1 MNKDIGDM
9 RMRPKWH
16 YRPERN
22 WINDPNGF
30 VYFQGWYH
38 LFYQYNPNGDQWGDI
53 HWGHARSRD
62 LLHWE
67 TLPLALYPQK
77 ERKEKHC
84 YSGGCCKDAFG
95 VPHFFY
101 TSVGDLEDGL
111 DARHG
116 AYQRLALPVDESLTK
131 LVQDDAFALTQEIHH
146 GMKVLEWRDPCVVPW
161 RGQYLMVLGGLVEG
175 HGCALL
181 YTSLDLLKW
190 TYRHILARSERADG
204 VSWECPNL
212 FFLDGKCAL
221 IYSPCSAVRIK
232 LGSLDDGLHFHEEQD
247 EVLDPGAWDGF
258 YAPQVTKD
266 DLGRTVMIGW
276 MPECD
281 GIAHKGW
288 AGVMSLPCVLTL
300 DRDGVRAD
308 PVPGVDR
315 LPGVK
320 RLSVL
325 REQLPFAWTVHRS
338 ADGAEETVL
347 TLSPEGTL
355 VLDRSRSTA
364 LASASHASVR
374 RQVPVKEINEVW
386 IAVDVS
392 TVEVMVNGTW
402 LSARIYPTQ

>member
-1 MNKDIGDM
+1 
-9 RMRPKWH
+9 MRPKWH
-16 YRPERN
+16 YRPEKN

-67 TLPLALYPQK
+67 TLPVALYPQK
-77 ERKEKHC
+77 ERKERHC
-84 YSGGCCKDAFG
+84 YSGGCCKDASG

-111 DARHG
+111 DPRHG
-116 AYQRLALPVDESLTK
+116 AYQRLALPGDGDLTV
-131 LVQDDAFALTQEIHH
+131 LVQDDAFALTQEVHH
-146 GMKVLEWRDPCVVPW
+146 GMKALEWRDPCVAPW

-181 YTSLDLLKW
+181 YTSPDLREW
-190 TYRHILARSERADG
+190 TYRHILARSEQADG
-204 VSWECPNL
+204 VCWECPNL

-221 IYSPCSAVRIK
+221 IYSPCAAVRIK
-232 LGSLDDGLHFHEEQD
+232 LGSLDAGLRFHEEKD

-258 YAPQVTKD
+258 YAPQVARD
-266 DLGRTVMIGW
+266 DSGRTVMIGW

-288 AGVMSLPCVLTL
+288 SGVMSLPRVLTL

-308 PVPGVDR
+308 PVPGADR

-320 RLSVL
+320 RISVL
-325 REQLPFAWTVHRS
+325 REQLPFSWTVHRS
-338 ADGAEETVL
+338 LDGGEETIL

-355 VLDRSRSTA
+355 LLDRSRSTA
-364 LASASHASVR
+364 LASASHASVQ
-374 RQVPVKEINEVW
+374 RQVPVRETNEVW

-392 TVEVMVNGTW
+392 TIEVMVNGRW